1 MLLCACSPQ
10 LRRQKRG
17 VVLVK
22 LTVNN
27 LPRHETRFYKFD
39 VRARTLRT
47 DKTTTLRAAAAV
59 MRKFKLTKAQLPIQP
74 LFSPLTRIVRRH
86 TAAPILQ
93 TSTTAAN
100 AQRPNSL
107 HSSNPP
113 TVNRRA
119 TRQLTILR
127 RYTVDTSLT
136 HSYSRL
142 YSYHLVAKARR
153 PVGIVE
159 QTQPIPL
166 AIGHELSLSHSH
178 QRNPPTIA
186 HL

>member
-1 MLLCACSPQ
+1 MKARLS
-10 LRRQKRG
+10 
-17 VVLVK
+17 
-22 LTVNN
+22 
-27 LPRHETRFYKFD
+27 LPLF
-39 VRARTLRT
+39 
-47 DKTTTLRAAAAV
+47 
-59 MRKFKLTKAQLPIQP
+59 
-74 LFSPLTRIVRRH
+74 FSPLTRIVRRH

-93 TSTTAAN
+93 ASTTAAN
-100 AQRPNSL
+100 AQRPKWPSFFE
-107 HSSNPP
+107 PP

-119 TRQLTILR
+119 TRQPTILR

-166 AIGHELSLSHSH
+166 AIGHELSLNHNH
-178 QRNPPTIA
+178 QRDQPLPIYDPNLATTLLESLA
-186 HL
+186 THSARGCS

>member
-1 MLLCACSPQ
+1 MPTYTKQ
-10 LRRQKRG
+10 D
-17 VVLVK
+17 
-22 LTVNN
+22 
-27 LPRHETRFYKFD
+27 FYKFD
-39 VRARTLRT
+39 VRARTSQT
-47 DKTTTLRAAAAV
+47 DKERRHCAPPPPV
-59 MRKFKLTKAQLPIQP
+59 IQKSKLMKARLSLP
-74 LFSPLTRIVRRH
+74 LFFSPLTRIVRRH
-86 TAAPILQ
+86 SAAPIPQ
-93 TSTTAAN
+93 ASTTAAN
-100 AQRPNSL
+100 AQTPIMAFIL
-107 HSSNPP
+107 QTPP
-113 TVNRRA
+113 MVNRRA
-119 TRQLTILR
+119 TRQPPIL
-127 RYTVDTSLT
+127 SPLT